1 MKASIG
7 ALLAT
12 GVETGLKISFKISL
26 KRGLATGVIACLA
39 FTAGQARAES
49 VIAGQCSALGDLSE
63 QIVGWK
69 NRGKTEAQAIAQT
82 RKYYQ
87 DEADRKALATV
98 VDEIYGDTRKKL
110 IPEQVS
116 MRITSECATAMQQGQ
131 KPQ

>member
-1 MKASIG
+1 MKVIIG

-12 GVETGLKISFKISL
+12 CMGVSALVASP
-26 KRGLATGVIACLA
+26 AW
-39 FTAGQARAES
+39 AES

-63 QIVGWK
+63 QVVGWK

-98 VDEIYGDTRKKL
+98 VAEVYGDTRKKL

-116 MRITSECATAMQQGQ
+116 MKITSECAMAMQQPQ

>member
-1 MKASIG
+1 MKVLMG
-7 ALLAT
+7 VLLAT
-12 GVETGLKISFKISL
+12 CMGVSALM
-26 KRGLATGVIACLA
+26 
-39 FTAGQARAES
+39 AGPARAES

-87 DEADRKALATV
+87 DAADRKALATV
-98 VDEIYGDTRKKL
+98 VEEIYGDTRKKL

-116 MRITSECATAMQQGQ
+116 MQITSECATAMRQPPKAQ
-131 KPQ
+131 

>member
-1 MKASIG
+1 MKVLMG

-12 GVETGLKISFKISL
+12 CMGVSALV
-26 KRGLATGVIACLA
+26 ATP
-39 FTAGQARAES
+39 ARAES

-63 QIVGWK
+63 QVVGWK

-98 VDEIYGDTRKKL
+98 VAEVYGDTRKKL

-116 MRITSECATAMQQGQ
+116 MKITSECAMAMRQAPAPQTPQQ
-131 KPQ
+131 